1 MAADSTNDLLGDSG
15 LFGGVTKRC
24 PRRATC
30 YDSTHFMAASKK
42 GAFQSPPTQ
51 MGQTQARAN
60 ESFAGLDEEEDP
72 QASLHTRA
80 RAQNPLMTEDEA
92 GVTRAR
98 KAHKPDK
105 RRAAPT
111 RAGDTAWPEADG
123 LRAQSQDFEE
133 LSEELEGDADDDV
146 PEMADEAVMSI
157 HDDSGL
163 GLSARLRAAEDEA
176 ALSVGHNLTGD
187 GLDALEPE
195 IAPRTKAEIPANE
208 EPAASYRPDE
218 NDVNATRAGPPFRLE
233 VVEGPDQGQTVRF
246 KGVRMV
252 LGRTS
257 GVDFQ
262 LSDQS
267 VSRRHVELVHSD
279 DGVLM
284 RDLGSG
290 NGTKV
295 NDKKVAEKKLAHDD
309 VIWLGKTKIRFVD
322 ENVEMEAVRAA
333 AEAKGS
339 VVDSRDERVGSPRR
353 SRAPG
358 VEIDGPSRRSQI
370 RAAEDDA
377 ADEAGDEAG
386 DDDADGDAEDDAPR
400 PGRKSPKR
408 ANSVEVSESMMNDL
422 EAVRSKSGQ
431 SRAGAS
437 KSGQSK
443 LGGSMAGKSR
453 AGSRADVE
461 EASEDERSDEAGDE
475 EEDRPKKR
483 RGSRASLSRPGTQAS
498 ASALEEEAADSGSDD
513 EDSDEGED
521 DEDEAEEKPKRRR
534 RGQKSLAQ
542 RLRGMPVQAK
552 AAIGVGLAAALVFGI
567 GAIVT
572 LRDKEAAIPKVD
584 PNKAVAESNVLSART
599 AVKEKRF
606 QDAVTLLE
614 EAERLYPGTDRTGL
628 LPKARAELTV
638 QQGVEQ
644 VRELAKQSRFE
655 DAHKALEKVPED
667 SIYFE
672 EDRKAVTKELY
683 DAEVKY
689 WSEKV
694 MESLASGDVPGA
706 ETNLRKLPPEAQP
719 ALAEEIRKLKEQQL
733 EAEKDELGRKRSAA
747 AAAAAAA
754 EAKKREA
761 MALAFAVVERKF
773 NSGEWDRAASE
784 CTRVID
790 NNATDND
797 ILERAK
803 VLKGLIPIF
812 GKAYEEGTKKF
823 RMKQYVAAVKP
834 LSDARR
840 TYRSMGLTSN
850 AYGNDMDT
858 MLLDCLIAQGNEAM
872 SRENLY
878 DAIHAFREA
887 LKLDQFHP
895 RAKQAVHDIE
905 SRADELFMDAYKLE
919 EGDRTR
925 ALKMYKLIQ
934 EISAPGST
942 VHEKAKNRIQAM
954 LP

>member
-1 MAADSTNDLLGDSG
+1 
-15 LFGGVTKRC
+15 
-24 PRRATC
+24 
-30 YDSTHFMAASKK
+30 MAASKK

-60 ESFAGLDEEEDP
+60 ESFAGLDDEEDP
-72 QASLHTRA
+72 QKSLHTQA
-80 RAQNPLMTEDEA
+80 RASNPLMTEDEA

-98 KAHKPDK
+98 KALKREQ

-123 LRAQSQDFEE
+123 LRAQSMDYDE
-133 LSEELEGDADDDV
+133 LAAEPPQEDDV
-146 PEMADEAVMSI
+146 PEMEDEAVMSI
-157 HDDSGL
+157 HDDSGAA
-163 GLSARLRAAEDEA
+163 LSARLRQSEDEA
-176 ALSVGHNLTGD
+176 ALSVGHRLTGD

-195 IAPRTKAEIPANE
+195 IAPRTKAEIPASE

-218 NDVNATRAGPPFRLE
+218 ADANATRAGPPFRLE

-262 LSDQS
+262 LTDQS
-267 VSRRHVELVHSD
+267 VSRRHVELIHSD

-290 NGTKV
+290 NGTRI
-295 NDKKVAEKKLAHDD
+295 NDKKVAEKRLVHDD

-322 ENVEMEAVRAA
+322 EQVEMDAVRAA
-333 AEAKGS
+333 ADAKGS
-339 VVDSRDERVGSPRR
+339 VIDSRDERVGSPRR

-358 VEIDGPSRRSQI
+358 VEIDGPPRRSQI
-370 RAAEDDA
+370 REAEPKDD
-377 ADEAGDEAG
+377 
-386 DDDADGDAEDDAPR
+386 DDDADAEPSAR
-400 PGRKSPKR
+400 SSPKR
-408 ANSVEVSESMMNDL
+408 AKSVEVSESMMNDL

-431 SRAGAS
+431 SKAGVS

-443 LGGSMAGKSR
+443 LGASAAGRSR

-461 EASEDERSDEAGDE
+461 EPEDADAEEPAEDE
-475 EEDRPKKR
+475 EEQPKR
-483 RGSRASLSRPGTQAS
+483 RSSVSRAGASRPGTKAS
-498 ASALEEEAADSGSDD
+498 ASALEEEAAA
-513 EDSDEGED
+513 EEEEEED
-521 DEDEAEEKPKRRR
+521 DEDGDEEEEEEAKPKRRR

-542 RLRGMPVQAK
+542 RIRAMPIQAK

-567 GAIVT
+567 GAVVT
-572 LRDKEAAIPKVD
+572 MRDKEAAIPKVD

-614 EAERLYPGTDRTGL
+614 EAERLYPGVDRTGL

-644 VRELAKQSRFE
+644 VRELAKQDRFE
-655 DAHKALEKVPED
+655 DAHKALEKIPED

-689 WSEKV
+689 WSGKV

-719 ALAEEIRKLKEQQL
+719 ALADEIRKLKEQQL
-733 EAEKDELGRKRSAA
+733 EAEKDELAHKRGVA

-754 EAKKREA
+754 EARKREE

-773 NSGEWDRAASE
+773 SSGDWDRAASE

-790 NNATDND
+790 NNATNAD

-834 LSDARR
+834 LTDARR
-840 TYRSMGLTSN
+840 SYGSIGLTSN
-850 AYGNDMDT
+850 AYRTDIET

-887 LKLDQFHP
+887 LKLDQFQP
-895 RAKQAVHDIE
+895 RAKQAIHDIE
-905 SRADELFMDAYKLE
+905 SRADELFLEAYKLE
-919 EGDRTR
+919 ENDRTR

>member
-1 MAADSTNDLLGDSG
+1 
-15 LFGGVTKRC
+15 
-24 PRRATC
+24 
-30 YDSTHFMAASKK
+30 MAASKK
-42 GAFQSPPTQ
+42 GGYQSPPTQ

-72 QASLHTRA
+72 QASLHTQA

-98 KAHKPDK
+98 KALKREQ

-123 LRAQSQDFEE
+123 LRSQSMDYDQLAD
-133 LSEELEGDADDDV
+133 EGGDGGGDGDDV
-146 PEMADEAVMSI
+146 PEMEDEAVMSI
-157 HDDSGL
+157 HDDSGM

-218 NDVNATRAGPPFRLE
+218 NDANATRAGPPFRLE

-262 LSDQS
+262 LTDQS

-295 NDKKVAEKKLAHDD
+295 NDKKVAEKKLVHDD

-322 ENVEMEAVRAA
+322 EKVEMEAVRAA

-339 VVDSRDERVGSPRR
+339 VIDSRDGSPRR

-358 VEIDGPSRRSQI
+358 VEIDGPPRRSQI
-370 RAAEDDA
+370 R
-377 ADEAGDEAG
+377 
-386 DDDADGDAEDDAPR
+386 DAEDDDAGDPDEGDDAGDDEDGGR
-400 PGRKSPKR
+400 SHARKSPKR

-431 SRAGAS
+431 SRAGQS
-437 KSGQSK
+437 KAGQSAA
-443 LGGSMAGKSR
+443 GSLAGKSR
-453 AGSRADVE
+453 AGSRAEVE
-461 EASEDERSDEAGDE
+461 EADADGGDEE

-483 RGSRASLSRPGTQAS
+483 SGSRASMSRSGMSRPGTKGS
-498 ASALEEEAADSGSDD
+498 ASALEEEAAA
-513 EDSDEGED
+513 ED
-521 DEDEAEEKPKRRR
+521 DEEEEDEDDAEEEEEAKPKRRR

-542 RLRGMPVQAK
+542 RIKGMPIQAK
-552 AAIGVGLAAALVFGI
+552 AAIGVGLAAALVFGV
-567 GAIVT
+567 GAVVT
-572 LRDKEAAIPKVD
+572 MRDKEASIPKVD

-614 EAERLYPGTDRTGL
+614 EAERLFPGVDRTGL

-655 DAHKALEKVPED
+655 DAHKALEKIPED

-719 ALAEEIRKLKEQQL
+719 ALADEIRRLKEQQL
-733 EAEKDELGRKRSAA
+733 DAERDEKQLKRNEEAIRRDREIAR
-747 AAAAAAA
+747 
-754 EAKKREA
+754 KREA

-812 GKAYEEGTKKF
+812 GKSYEEGTKKF

-834 LSDARR
+834 LTDARR

-887 LKLDQFHP
+887 LRLDQFHP
-895 RAKQAVHDIE
+895 RAKQAIHDIE
-905 SRADELFMDAYKLE
+905 SRADELFMEAYKLE